1 MYSSIKASTSAKS
14 VSTIHF
20 SITFTAMKD
29 SHSGC
34 LEEDMQC
41 GVLESSRYTLLV
53 IDLSVQRFLR
63 VVCPRRYVHSGF
75 EATRQAA
82 VQFHANAQANHSSLT
97 RLLFEC
103 SECTCS
109 SE

>member
-41 GVLESSRYTLLV
+41 GVL
-53 IDLSVQRFLR
+53 
-63 VVCPRRYVHSGF
+63 
-75 EATRQAA
+75 
-82 VQFHANAQANHSSLT
+82 
-97 RLLFEC
+97 
-103 SECTCS
+103 
-109 SE
+109 